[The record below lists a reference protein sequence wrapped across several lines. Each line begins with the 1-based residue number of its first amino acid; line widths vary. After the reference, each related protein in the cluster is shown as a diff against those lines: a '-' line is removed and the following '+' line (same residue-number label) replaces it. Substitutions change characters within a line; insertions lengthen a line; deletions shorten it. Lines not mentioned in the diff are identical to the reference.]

1 MPWPS
6 TSHVR
11 LKVSVTDYS
20 LQSPCVARLGGLSV
34 SLIVFVSHGWVLP
47 REVLRA
53 EKGLSPSGS
62 PCEVDSRLLRSF
74 LHLPAFRETP
84 AQLPGALGTPGTCP
98 SCSTCAQ
105 SWPCLAAHVLHD
117 AKWGNATSPNEGSLP
132 ALPAVRLAQQSSGS
146 LLIIF
151 SLRYLHSTFQS
162 W

>member
-6 TSHVR
+6 TTHKRVWV
-11 LKVSVTDYS
+11 LVTDYS
-20 LQSPCVARLGGLSV
+20 LQSPCVAWLEGLWM
-34 SLIVFVSHGWVLP
+34 SLIVFVTHGWVLP

-53 EKGLSPSGS
+53 EKGLSPSGF
-62 PCEVDSRLLRSF
+62 PCEVDNRLVRTS
-74 LHLPAFRETP
+74 LHLPAARQTP

-98 SCSTCAQ
+98 VCSTCAR
-105 SWPCLAAHVLHD
+105 SWPCLAAFVPRG
-117 AKWGNATSPNEGSLP
+117 AKQGNATSPNAGSSP

-162 W
+162 C